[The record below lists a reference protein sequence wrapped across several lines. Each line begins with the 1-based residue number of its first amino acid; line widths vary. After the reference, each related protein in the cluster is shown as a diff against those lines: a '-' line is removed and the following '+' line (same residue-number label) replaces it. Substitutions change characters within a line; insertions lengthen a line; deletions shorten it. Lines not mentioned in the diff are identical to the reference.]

1 MDEAPR
7 LLALKAVKDRTSLSE
22 MTIRRMIE
30 RGEFPAPIKLSR
42 NRVAWVERSVN
53 AFING
58 RIDAAGALEV
68 A

>member
-30 RGEFPAPIKLSR
+30 RGEFPAPVKLSR
-42 NRVAWVERSVN
+42 NRVAWVEGSVN

-58 RIDAAGALEV
+58 RIAAAAALE
-68 A
+68 AA